1 MEEEGGEML
10 IGKVQKLIGW
20 MMGVDDRVLLFALIV
35 LVALMF
41 VFCMVWMVA
50 MERSNEELERLVESF
65 LSDKND
71 FDKQIQK

>member
-1 MEEEGGEML
+1 ML
-10 IGKVQKLIGW
+10 IEKVRLAIDW

-50 MERSNEELERLVESF
+50 MERENEEFERLVEAF
-65 LSDKND
+65 LSDKNGSEGEKK
-71 FDKQIQK
+71 F

>member
-10 IGKVQKLIGW
+10 IEKVRLAIDW

-41 VFCMVWMVA
+41 VFCMVWMAA

-71 FDKQIQK
+71 FDKEIQK